1 MATQDLLESI
11 DGGVMLLTMNRPD
24 ALNALSWPMMDAMT
38 AAVKRAATDDAIGC
52 IVLTG
57 AGRGFCAGGDVK
69 AMAAGTEMTASTLEA
84 KAQALRDR
92 MEISRLLHELPKPVI
107 AMVNGPAAGAGLSIA
122 LSCDLRFMAA
132 GARISTAFAN
142 VGYSGDFG
150 GSYFLTQLV
159 GTAKARELY
168 LLSDR
173 VDAQEALRL
182 GIANR
187 VFADDKLMVETMA
200 IAKKLASGPTV
211 AYRYIKRNMNAAE
224 SGTLAQCFDLEAWG
238 HIRTGETEDH
248 KAAVQAF
255 VDKRQPVFKGR

>member
-1 MATQDLLESI
+1 MATQDLIETVT
-11 DGGVMLLTMNRPD
+11 DGVMLLTMNRPD

-38 AAVKRAATDDAIGC
+38 AAVKRAAIDDAIGC
-52 IVLTG
+52 VVLTG

-69 AMAAGTEMTASTLEA
+69 AMAAGTEMTAQGLES

-107 AMVNGPAAGAGLSIA
+107 AMVNGAAAGAGLSIA

-168 LLSDR
+168 FLSDR

-182 GIANR
+182 GIVNR
-187 VFADDKLMVETMA
+187 LFPDDTLAAETMV
-200 IAKKLASGPTV
+200 IARKLASGPKV

-248 KAAVQAF
+248 KAAAQAF
-255 VDKRQPVFKGR
+255 VEKRQPSFKGR